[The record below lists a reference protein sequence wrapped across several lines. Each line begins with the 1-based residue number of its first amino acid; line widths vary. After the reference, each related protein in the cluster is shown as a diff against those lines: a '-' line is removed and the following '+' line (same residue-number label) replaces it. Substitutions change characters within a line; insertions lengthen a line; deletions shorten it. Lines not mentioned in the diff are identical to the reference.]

1 MKTQPMKMRITTK
14 GTKTMEYLIMLGLI
28 AGWIALQVW
37 ILPRFGIQ
45 T

>member
-1 MKTQPMKMRITTK
+1 MKFAKLTAK
-14 GTKTMEYLIMLGLI
+14 GTKTMTEYLIMLGII
-28 AGWIALQVW
+28 AGWIVLQMW